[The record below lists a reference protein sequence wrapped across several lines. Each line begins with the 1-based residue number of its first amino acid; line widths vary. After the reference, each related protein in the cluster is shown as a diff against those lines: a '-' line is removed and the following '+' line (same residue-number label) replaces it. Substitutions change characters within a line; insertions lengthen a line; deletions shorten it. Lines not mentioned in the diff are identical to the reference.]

1 MEKSLASRYQIQGFP
16 TIKMFNPLNDA
27 PTDYQNQR
35 DAKSFCK
42 AAFSVRIL
50 DRLLI
55 AGFEEPG
62 VGPSVRQGGNAEA
75 PPADEGGAPR
85 GAVGGPEGREGAEA
99 SGSEGNHDA
108 GAVQRG
114 VHGGDVHAAL
124 RPRHPRLDED
134 AAGSAAGDDEGGGGG
149 AGVGSVRVR
158 LGGGRLAVRSG
169 AEIESGVRIPRCG
182 GCRREIERER
192 VTGRLAGTRD
202 GMRCR
207 RARSRSII

>member
-16 TIKMFNPLNDA
+16 TIKIFNPLNDA

-42 AAFSVRIL
+42 AAFSVRVF
-50 DRLLI
+50 DRLVI

-62 VGPSVRQGGNAEA
+62 VCPSVRQGGNAEA
-75 PPADEGGAPR
+75 PPADEGRAPR
-85 GAVGGPEGREGAEA
+85 GGIGGSEGREGAEA

-114 VHGGDVHAAL
+114 LHGGDVHAAL
-124 RPRHPRLDED
+124 RAGHPRLDED
-134 AAGSAAGDDEGGGGG
+134 AARSDAGDDEGGGGG
-149 AGVGSVRVR
+149 ASGRIVRVW

-169 AEIESGVRIPRCG
+169 AEVESGVRISRCG
-182 GCRREIERER
+182 GCRREKTRE
-192 VTGRLAGTRD
+192 GD
-202 GMRCR
+202 G
-207 RARSRSII
+207 